1 MGIGGGF
8 VMNVYL
14 HEQKKA
20 FSLNAKEVAPLLATE
35 DMFKT
40 DKDYTEGSL
49 SIGVPGELKG
59 YWELHKE
66 HGKLPWKT
74 LVEPTIKICEEGF
87 NLSKHMSDFIEE
99 RLTKDHHL
107 R

>member
-20 FSLNAKEVAPLLATE
+20 FTLNAKEIAPLAATE

-40 DKDYTEGSL
+40 VGDYTEGPL
-49 SIGVPGELKG
+49 SIGVPGEVKG
-59 YWELHKE
+59 YWELHRE
-66 HGKLPWKT
+66 HGSLPWKS
-74 LVEPTIKICEEGF
+74 LLEPTIKICEAGIK
-87 NLSKHMSDFIEE
+87 LSKHMSDFIEN
-99 RLTKDHHL
+99 RLTKDNHL